1 MTNWNTF
8 DETISSDLFGNMLE
22 RIEDKIME
30 QGALSSLLGSEYT
43 FSLFVTRDG
52 NDVVVNIDLFPES
65 EVSLTADELDQIG
78 DLAVSKVSSGL
89 LKGALKKS
97 EINEAD
103 CNIVSNVLIN
113 GVRPSFD

>member
-8 DETISSDLFGNMLE
+8 DVTISSDLFRNMLE

-30 QGALSSLLGSEYT
+30 QGSLSSLMGSEYT

-52 NDVVVNIDLFPES
+52 NDVVVNIDLLPES

-89 LKGALKKS
+89 LKGAFKKS
-97 EINEAD
+97 AVDEAE
-103 CNIVSNVLIN
+103 CSVISNVLIN
-113 GVRPSFD
+113 GVRPNFN